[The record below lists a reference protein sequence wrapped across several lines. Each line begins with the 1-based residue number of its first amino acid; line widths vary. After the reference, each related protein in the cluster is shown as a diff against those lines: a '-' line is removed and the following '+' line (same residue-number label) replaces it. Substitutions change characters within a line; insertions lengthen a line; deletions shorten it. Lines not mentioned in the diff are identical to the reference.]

1 MTIPHVL
8 ILGGGFG
15 GLAAANEIRNSLS
28 VDQVRITIVDKKDWF
43 MVGFA
48 KLWIINGT
56 RTFEDSTVSLQNL
69 IKYDIDFIKEEI
81 RSINT
86 ISQNVHTTNQSIYYD
101 FLLIAMGAALKPQLV
116 PGLKENGLNL
126 YDHEQLLDI
135 HNSLLE
141 INSGKIAIVI
151 TSMPYKCP
159 PAPFEASLLISEM
172 LRQRNVDNNVE
183 IHIYSPAA
191 ITLPV
196 AGPDTSAQLLDMIYA
211 ERVVFHPSY
220 KIQTIKPNRLVFENG
235 STDFDLLL
243 VVPPHTAPSVIYE
256 CGLADEPGFIK
267 IDRNCKTKHK
277 NVFAVG
283 DITTMSAAD
292 SKTVPK
298 AGVFAEGQGL
308 IVAKRIISSITSQ
321 DISQV
326 YDGRGGCFIESGHDT
341 AAIVQVDMFA
351 DKPTT
356 TITRPTKSNLEMK
369 LEFERER
376 LKWLG

>member
-1 MTIPHVL
+1 MPIPHVL

-28 VDQVRITIVDKKDWF
+28 TEQVRITIIDKRDWF

-69 IKYDIDFIKEEI
+69 DKYGIDFIQEEI
-81 RSINT
+81 CSIDIT
-86 ISQNVHTTNQSIYYD
+86 SQNVHTTNQSIHYD
-101 FLLIAMGAALKPQLV
+101 FLLIAMGAALRPQLV

-126 YDHEQLLDI
+126 YDHKQLVDI
-135 HNSLLE
+135 RNSLLE

-159 PAPFEASLLISEM
+159 PAPFEASLLISQM
-172 LRQRNVDNNVE
+172 LRQRNIDDKVE

-196 AGPDTSAQLLDMIYA
+196 AGHDTSAQLLDMVAA
-211 ERVVFHPSY
+211 ERVVFHPSC

-235 STDFDLLL
+235 ADDFDLLL

-267 IDRNCKTKHK
+267 IDRDCKTTYK

-283 DITTMSAAD
+283 DITTMSATD
-292 SKTVPK
+292 SKVVPK

-308 IVAKRIISSITSQ
+308 IAAKRIISSITSQ
-321 DISQV
+321 DTSIV
-326 YDGRGGCFIESGHDT
+326 YDGRGGCFIESGRDT

-356 TITRPTKSNLEMK
+356 KITEPTKSNLEMK
-369 LEFERER
+369 IEFERDR